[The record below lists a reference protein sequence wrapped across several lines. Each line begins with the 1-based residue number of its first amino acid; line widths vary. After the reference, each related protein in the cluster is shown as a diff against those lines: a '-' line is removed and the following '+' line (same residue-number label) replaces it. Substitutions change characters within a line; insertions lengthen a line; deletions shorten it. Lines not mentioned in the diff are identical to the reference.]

1 MKGHILLILFSL
13 IFALSASP
21 QSNINGRIMDTY
33 DYGVAFANVLLL
45 NSNDSAFVKGA
56 VTDEDGY
63 YVLSNIVAGDYIIE
77 SYMIGFSKSY
87 SNLIEL
93 EPGTDINIDPI
104 VLAEVSQELEEVVIK
119 ADKPLYEM
127 EMGKM
132 IVNVPSLIT
141 SAGHSVIDVLEK
153 SPGVFVNRQNNTLAL
168 NGKGGVIVL
177 MNGKRSR
184 MPINAVYQMLE
195 GLNAS
200 DIEKIEIMSVPPAK
214 YDADGDAGF
223 INIVMKRGNDVG
235 TNGSVMANLGYASGP
250 RAGTSLNLSHQAKKL
265 SFYSNY
271 SFNYANQEGVL
282 NMYRE
287 ATSNTESMQSSS
299 EAARHPTRKT
309 HNFQFGLDY
318 YITDK
323 TVIGALVSGYSNK
336 FQMTS
341 EAIAEFQYSI
351 SPDTT
356 VIIDTEEMNHWKH
369 LMGNINLQHTFK
381 KGQMITANLDY
392 LTYDNSNPTQYN
404 NRYYDEEGSVVRD
417 YNTRVKKETPIN
429 IWVAKLDY
437 SMDLGKKIRMETG
450 VKGAFTTLINEILFE
465 EKIGED
471 WVKGEYFSNY
481 ADLTEDVL
489 ATFVSMN
496 IKLDEKTSIN
506 AGLRYEHTTTLLS
519 TEDDENVVDRSYGDL
534 FPSIFISRKIND
546 NNLLQFSYGRRIT
559 RPTFNELAP
568 FVFFMDPYTYTSGNA
583 DLLPTYTHSIKG
595 DYSYKNFIF
604 SLQFSHDN
612 NAIFRFQPE
621 YDPETN
627 VMVLRTENVDRRETV
642 SLVITLPFQVTD
654 WWEMQNNLSGNWQRI
669 ATQLESFEYRRDQNG
684 FQINT
689 TQTFRLPRKYT
700 IELSGFYVSPTVN
713 GYFNWLS
720 RGFVNLG
727 IQKEFNNNGTLR
739 FSCNDIFETSQMR
752 WESQNETSFS
762 FHGNIKFEKRIFTL
776 TYTQKFGKK
785 KIKGIRK
792 RAVGSEEEK
801 RRVTN

>member
-1 MKGHILLILFSL
+1 MKGQVLLILISFIFS
-13 IFALSASP
+13 ISTSA
-21 QSNINGRIMDTY
+21 QSGINGRIMDTY

-45 NSNDSAFVKGA
+45 NEEDSSFVKGT

-63 YVLSNIVAGDYIIE
+63 YALANIAPGGYVIE

-87 SNLIEL
+87 SDLIQL
-93 EPGTDINIDPI
+93 EPETTVKVDPI
-104 VLAEVSQELEEVVIK
+104 ILAEESQELEEVVIK

-132 IVNVPSLIT
+132 VVNVPSSIT
-141 SAGHSVIDVLEK
+141 SAGQSVIDVLEK

-184 MPINAVYQMLE
+184 MPITAVYQLLE
-195 GLNAS
+195 GLNAG

-265 SFYSNY
+265 SFYGNY
-271 SFNYANQEGVL
+271 SFNYVNQEGVL

-287 ATSNTESMQSSS
+287 ADSNTETMQSSS
-299 EAARHPTRKT
+299 EAVRHPTRKT
-309 HNFQFGLDY
+309 HNFQFGMDY
-318 YITDK
+318 YLTDK
-323 TVIGALVSGYSNK
+323 TIIGVLTSGYSNK

-341 EAIAEFQYSI
+341 ETIGEFQYSI

-356 VIIDTEEMNHWKH
+356 VLIGTEETNHWRH
-369 LMGNINLQHTFK
+369 LMGNINIQHTFN

-404 NRYYDEEGSVVRD
+404 NRYYDEGGSVVRD
-417 YNTRVKKETPIN
+417 YNTRVKKETPID

-437 SMDLGKKIRMETG
+437 SLDLSEKIRMETG
-450 VKGAFTTLINEILFE
+450 LKGAFTTLVNEILFE

-471 WVKGEYFSNY
+471 WIKGEYFSNY

-489 ATFVSMN
+489 AAFVSMK
-496 IKLDEKTSIN
+496 IKFDEKTSLN

-519 TEDDENVVDRSYGDL
+519 TDEDENAVDRSYGDF
-534 FPSIFISRKIND
+534 FPSVFVSHKIND

-595 DYSYKNFIF
+595 DYSFKNFIF

-621 YDPETN
+621 YDPQTN
-627 VMVLRTENVDRRETV
+627 VMVLRTDNVDRRETV
-642 SLVITLPFQVTD
+642 SLLITLPFQVTD

-669 ATQLESFEYRRDQNG
+669 STQLESFEYRRDQNG
-684 FQINT
+684 FQFNT
-689 TQTFRLPRKYT
+689 TQTFRLPKKYT
-700 IELSGFYVSPTVN
+700 IELSGFYVSPSVN

-720 RGFVNLG
+720 RGFVNMG
-727 IQKEFNNNGTLR
+727 IQKEFNNEGALR
-739 FSCNDIFETSQMR
+739 FSCNDIFETAQMR
-752 WESQNETSFS
+752 WESQNETNFS

-776 TYTQKFGKK
+776 TYTQKFGNK

-792 RAVGSEEEK
+792 RSVGSEEER

>member
-1 MKGHILLILFSL
+1 MLPF
-13 IFALSASP
+13 SASS
-21 QSNINGRIMDTY
+21 QSSINGRIMDTY

-45 NSNDSAFVKGA
+45 NSNDSVFVKGA

-63 YVLSNIVAGDYIIE
+63 YAVSNVSPGSYIIE

-87 SNLIEL
+87 SSLINVESSS
-93 EPGTDINIDPI
+93 TVQIAPI
-104 VLAEVSQELEEVVIK
+104 VLAEESQELEEVVIK

-132 IVNVPSLIT
+132 VVNVPSLIT

-184 MPINAVYQMLE
+184 MPITAVYQMLE
-195 GLNAS
+195 GLNAG

-235 TNGSVMANLGYASGP
+235 TNGTVMANMGYGSGP
-250 RAGTSLNLSHQAKKL
+250 RAGTSLNLSHQARKL
-265 SFYSNY
+265 SFYGNY
-271 SFNYANQEGVL
+271 SFNYAKQEQEL

-287 ATSNTESMQSSS
+287 STSNTENILSSS
-299 EAARHPTRKT
+299 EAVRHPTRKT
-309 HNFQFGLDY
+309 HNFQFGIDY
-318 YITDK
+318 NLSDK

-336 FQMTS
+336 FQMDS
-341 EAIAEFQYSI
+341 ETIADFQYSI

-356 VIIDTEEMNHWKH
+356 VIINTEEVNHWNH
-369 LMGNINLQHTFK
+369 LMGNINVQHTFK

-392 LTYDNSNPTQYN
+392 LTYDNSNPTRYY
-404 NRYYDEEGSVVRD
+404 NRYYDEEGNIIRD
-417 YNTRVKKETPIN
+417 YNTRVTKETPIN

-437 SMDLGKKIRMETG
+437 SMDLHKKIKLETG
-450 VKGAFTTLINEILFE
+450 IKGAFTSLVNEILYE
-465 EKIGED
+465 EKIDED

-489 ATFVSMN
+489 AAFVSMN

-506 AGLRYEHTTTLLS
+506 AGLRYEHTNTVLHTQ
-519 TEDDENVVDRSYGDL
+519 DEYNAVNRSYGDL

-568 FVFFMDPYTYTSGNA
+568 FVIFMDPYTYTSGNA
-583 DLLPTYTHSIKG
+583 DLLPTYTHSVKG

-604 SLQFSHDN
+604 SLQYSHDN
-612 NAIFRFQPE
+612 NAIFRFQPV

-627 VMVLRTENVDRRETV
+627 VMVLRTDNVDRRETV
-642 SLVITLPFQVTD
+642 SIVFTIPFVVTD

-669 ATQLESFEYRRDQNG
+669 ATQLESSEYRRDQNG

-689 TQTFRLPRKYT
+689 TQTFRLPKKYT
-700 IELSGFYVSPTVN
+700 IELSGFYISPTVN

-727 IQKEFNNNGTLR
+727 LQKEFNNDGTLR
-739 FSCNDIFETSQMR
+739 FSCNDIFETSQYR
-752 WESQNETSFS
+752 WDSQNETDFS
-762 FHGNIKFEKRIFTL
+762 FHGNIKFDNRIFTL
-776 TYTQKFGKK
+776 TYTQKFGNK
-785 KIKGIRK
+785 KIKGVRK

>member
-1 MKGHILLILFSL
+1 MKDHFVLIILSL
-13 IFALSASP
+13 IFSLPASS
-21 QSNINGRIMDTY
+21 QSSINGRIIDDY

-45 NSNDSAFVKGA
+45 NGQDSTFVKGA

-63 YVLSNIVAGDYIIE
+63 YALQNISNGTYIIE

-87 SNLIEL
+87 SPFISV
-93 EPGTDINIDPI
+93 GSSSTFKVDPI
-104 VLAEVSQELEEVVIK
+104 VLTEESQELEEVVIK

-184 MPINAVYQMLE
+184 MPIQAVYQMLE
-195 GLNAS
+195 GLNAG

-223 INIVMKRGNDVG
+223 INIVMKRGSDVG
-235 TNGSVMANLGYASGP
+235 TNGTIMANLGYGSGP

-265 SFYSNY
+265 SFYGNY
-271 SFNYANQEGVL
+271 SYNYANQEQLL

-287 ATSNTESMQSSS
+287 ATSSTENMLSSS
-299 EAARHPTRKT
+299 EAVREPTRKT
-309 HNFQFGLDY
+309 HNFQFGMDY
-318 YITDK
+318 YLSDK

-336 FQMTS
+336 WQMTS
-341 EAIAEFQYSI
+341 EAIAGFQYSI
-351 SPDTT
+351 SPDTVV
-356 VIIDTEEMNHWKH
+356 VIDSEEVNHWKH
-369 LMGNINLQHTFK
+369 IMGNIYIQHTFK

-392 LTYDNSNPTQYN
+392 LTYDNSNPTQYDN
-404 NRYYDEEGSVVRD
+404 TYYDEEGNPVRD
-417 YNTRVKKETPIN
+417 YNTRVTKETPID

-437 SMDLGKKIRMETG
+437 SMDLGKKIKMETG
-450 VKGAFTTLINEILFE
+450 VKGAFTSLVNEILFE
-465 EKIGED
+465 EMIDDD
-471 WVKGEYFSNY
+471 WVKGEYFSSY

-489 ATFVSMN
+489 AAFASVDVKFDDKTSMN
-496 IKLDEKTSIN
+496 V
-506 AGLRYEHTTTLLS
+506 GLRYEHTSTLLLS
-519 TEDDENVVDRSYGDL
+519 VDGEEIVNRKYGDL
-534 FPSIFISRKIND
+534 FPTLFLSRKIND

-568 FVFFMDPYTYTSGNA
+568 FVIFMDPTTYTSGNA
-583 DLLPTYTHSIKG
+583 DLLPTYTHSVKG
-595 DYSYKNFIF
+595 DYSYKNYIF
-604 SLQFSHDN
+604 SLQYSHDN
-612 NAIFRFQPE
+612 NAIFRFQPV

-627 VMVLRTENVDRRETV
+627 VMVLRTDNVDRRETV
-642 SLVITLPFQVTD
+642 SIVFTIPFQVTD

-669 ATQLESFEYRRDQNG
+669 ATQLENSEYRRDQNG
-684 FQINT
+684 FQFNT
-689 TQTFRLPRKYT
+689 TQTFRLPKKYT
-700 IELSGFYVSPTVN
+700 IELSGFYISPSIN

-727 IQKEFNNNGTLR
+727 IQKEFNNDGALR

-752 WESQNETSFS
+752 WDSQNETDFS

-776 TYTQKFGKK
+776 TYTQKFGNK

-792 RAVGSEEEK
+792 RSVGSEEEK